1 MGTEPPEALLPFT
14 QTMTDDPS
22 DEQLLLAWRAGDRPA
37 GAKLFSRH
45 YDLVVR
51 FFVNK
56 VGAEEQADLIQ
67 RTFLACV
74 EGRDRVGSDRFRN
87 YLLGIAFRQLYKHYE
102 RCRGERARLDFG
114 TVSVQDLDPS
124 PSQIAVR
131 HDEQRLLL
139 AALRRIPLEYQ
150 VALELAYWEGY
161 TAARLAEVLELPLG
175 TAKTRIRRARQLVE
189 EQLEALASSPDLL
202 QSTRMNLDQWAQGL
216 RKLAGPAKAD

>member
-1 MGTEPPEALLPFT
+1 MTDEPGDEALL
-14 QTMTDDPS
+14 
-22 DEQLLLAWRAGDRPA
+22 EAWRGGDRPA
-37 GAKLFSRH
+37 GAQLFARH

-56 VGAEEQADLIQ
+56 VGVEEQADLIQ

-74 EGRDRVGSDRFRN
+74 EGRDRVAGDRFRN
-87 YLLGIAFRQLYKHYE
+87 YLLGIAFRQLYKHYD
-102 RCRGERARLDFG
+102 RCRGERARLDYG

-124 PSQIAVR
+124 PSQIVVR

-161 TAARLAEVLELPLG
+161 TAARLAEVLALPLG

-189 EQLEALASSPDLL
+189 EQLEALADSPDLL
-202 QSTRMNLDQWAQGL
+202 QSTRMNLDAWAQGL
-216 RKLAGPAKAD
+216 RDLAGSAKGE